1 MNSEL
6 LMVYFNTYVG
16 LVSMVGLV
24 PTLVSPNILPGA
36 RSGSASHLKGPE
48 QPVFS
53 LLIIYRFQKPPLEN
67 IQISCIFMKKF
78 KTFWKFSA
86 STSGLKS

>member
-36 RSGSASHLKGPE
+36 RSGSASHLKGPD
-48 QPVFS
+48 QLALS
-53 LLIIYRFQKPPLEN
+53 LLYTDFKKSPP
-67 IQISCIFMKKF
+67 
-78 KTFWKFSA
+78 
-86 STSGLKS
+86 